1 MRRAHL
7 DIYWTAN
14 EAGYPRLG
22 LVVSKSRETGVARNR
37 LRRRLKEVWRREV
50 QPDLPAL
57 DVVVRTRRE
66 AYAASFAI
74 LRADLLAWR
83 ETVAG

>member
-1 MRRAHL
+1 LRRAHL

-14 EAGYPRLG
+14 EAGYARLG

-37 LRRRLKEVWRREV
+37 LRRWLKEVWRREV
-50 QPDLPAL
+50 QPELPAL

-66 AYAASFAI
+66 AYAASFDA

-83 ETVAG
+83 EVVTT